1 MSDEYGLDKYTNE
14 DKQKAIARLSQ
25 SSPIAP
31 GYGWLSG
38 QRFDGR
44 TVWFPGSYLAGYRSF
59 LAGGTLTIRSEFL
72 GFIGQLS
79 DGTIAYLPSFSDGI
93 RDARNDLRTA
103 ILAEAQRRTF
113 AEISEINRRVE
124 EEKRKSEEEKRAL
137 QEKVN
142 ALADKVAKL
151 EKKNDDK
158 KQG

>member
-1 MSDEYGLDKYTNE
+1 MSDDYGLDKYTNE
-14 DKQKAIARLSQ
+14 DKQQAIARLSE
-25 SSPIAP
+25 SGPIAP

-44 TVWFPGSYLAGYRSF
+44 VVWFPGSYLAGYRSF

-72 GFIGQLS
+72 GLIGQLS

-103 ILAEAQRRTF
+103 ILAEAQRRIF
-113 AEISEINRRVE
+113 AEISEINRRA
-124 EEKRKSEEEKRAL
+124 EEEKRAL
-137 QEKVN
+137 QEKIN

-158 KQG
+158 NQG